1 MYKKILLSSAVAVAM
16 GTAGVAQAAVDLDK
30 PNGENP
36 IVFAQEIAI
45 GTGVDLDVTTAGT
58 PAGTPL
64 TQAGDA
70 AESAAVA
77 VDFGFTIGQGTSKY
91 VRLSFDEPLAA
102 ALTTGATG
110 DFADTSSAAATY
122 SISQGGQAGD
132 TFVIV
137 EVAAPTGGD
146 DVLQD
151 DRFLFA
157 PQTGDEI
164 SATNQNTRSISY
176 ELYETA
182 VDAVNQTNGLVSKS
196 GQWIS
201 WAPGYE
207 VACTSANPDQIDVV
221 DPTQFVNQGQS
232 TTVATA
238 AFNAKNVYTENGAA
252 VTIAANYFGAG
263 STVTIEG
270 STDAFAQ
277 LANGFT
283 LGSPAVS
290 PDANPANGS
299 ATWTVSAD
307 PVSELAGAFTVNL
320 PSSNTVEMTPSNYTL
335 SIVDDG
341 TQGTQYDV
349 GTISTACGSLQ
360 FSGSTDRLDFALTP
374 NGAFQQFARITNPS
388 STPGDVTVTVINDD
402 GEQVSFDLGDVAG
415 VDSSNLAAR
424 ASTKLI
430 NINDIYAAAQ
440 AADPAFALAATG
452 PDSKNKLRIVV
463 RGEFGGDAVEGYSAT
478 ATGTTAGAVDQSSS
492 FTGERLVERREDG
505 IYIQGLTVARDNNAF
520 FQTK

>member
-36 IVFAQEIAI
+36 LVFAEEIAL
-45 GTGVDLDVTTAGT
+45 GTGTNLDVTTAGT
-58 PAGTPL
+58 PTGTPA
-64 TQAGDA
+64 TQGGDA
-70 AESAAVA
+70 AENAAVA

-91 VRLSFDEPLAA
+91 VRLGFDEALGASLAPA
-102 ALTTGATG
+102 
-110 DFADTSSAAATY
+110 DFADTSGAAATY

-137 EVAAPTGGD
+137 EVAAPTGGA

-151 DRFLFA
+151 ERFLFA

-164 SATNQNTRSISY
+164 VATSKNTRSISY

-182 VDAVNQTNGLVSKS
+182 VDAVNQTNRLVSKG
-196 GQWIS
+196 GQWIT
-201 WAPGYE
+201 WGPGYS
-207 VACTSANPDQIDVV
+207 VSCTSANPAQIDVV
-221 DPTQFVNQGQS
+221 DPTQFVDGTLS
-232 TTVATA
+232 T
-238 AFNAKNVYTENGAA
+238 NVSNVSISALNVFTEAGAA
-252 VTIAANYFGAG
+252 VTIAANYFGANSEVSIAG
-263 STVTIEG
+263 SVDAFETGTAWTLNSVA
-270 STDAFAQ
+270 TDA
-277 LANGFT
+277 T
-283 LGSPAVS
+283 TPAGGNS
-290 PDANPANGS
+290 Q
-299 ATWTVSAD
+299 TWTATTDPAAELNGVFAVTAD
-307 PVSELAGAFTVNL
+307 GTN
-320 PSSNTVEMTPSNYTL
+320 EMTQSNYTL
-335 SIVDDG
+335 SVVDAAG
-341 TQGTQYDV
+341 SATYDV
-349 GTISTACGSLQ
+349 GTVSTACGNLQ

-374 NGAFQQFARITNPS
+374 NGAFQQLARITNPS
-388 STPGDVTVTVINDD
+388 TTAGDVTVTVINDD
-402 GEQVSFDLGDVAG
+402 GEQVSFDLGDIAG
-415 VDSSNLAAR
+415 VDSNTLDAR

-463 RGEFGGDAVEGYSAT
+463 RGEFGGDAVEGYSAAEDSA
-478 ATGTTAGAVDQSSS
+478 ATPAVSSS
-492 FTGERLVERREDG
+492 FTGERLVDRREDG